1 MISPLQPSLDTT
13 NSANKVLSLTDAVAG
28 IPDGAVIGLGGLSMN
43 SAPMAVVREIIR
55 QGKKDLTMVALV
67 AGLPIDWLAAAGSI
81 SRVVTGLV
89 SLEGFGLAQH
99 FRRGVEGRKI
109 IIEEYSEHLLICRLQ
124 AQAHGLPFVPTRAGL
139 GTDVLRLHK
148 DTGTVR
154 EEVDPATGEHYVACT
169 RLPIDI
175 ALVHCHEADQAGNAR
190 VNPKLIWMDNELVNA
205 APHTIISTE
214 AIVETD
220 AFRAEPW
227 RTTYPRFM
235 TNTVVHAP
243 FGALPTSMFPSYSHN
258 STFYERY
265 VAASGDSKSFQT
277 FFERYVVAP
286 ASWEEFLELND
297 LAKAGTA
304 MGSGHKNK

>member
-1 MISPLQPSLDTT
+1 MKQSPQADADAT
-13 NSANKVLSLTDAVAG
+13 NSENKVLSLSDAVAS

-43 SAPMAVVREIIR
+43 SAPMAMVREIIR

-81 SRVVTGLV
+81 KRVITGLV

-99 FRRGVEGRKI
+99 FRRGVQDRKI
-109 IIEEYSEHLLICRLQ
+109 VIEEYSEHLLICRLQ

-139 GTDVLRLHK
+139 GTDVLKLHR
-148 DTGTVR
+148 DTKTVR
-154 EEVDPATGEHYVACT
+154 EEVDQSTGEHYVACT
-169 RLPIDI
+169 RLPIEI
-175 ALVHCHEADQAGNAR
+175 ALVHCHEADHAGNAR

-205 APHTIISTE
+205 ASSTVLSTE
-214 AIVETD
+214 AIVETS

-235 TNTVVHAP
+235 TSTVVHAP

-258 STFYERY
+258 SRFYERY
-265 VAASGDSKSFQT
+265 VAASSESKSFQT
-277 FFERYVVAP
+277 FFEKYVVGP
-286 ASWEEFLELND
+286 ESWEEFLEIND
-297 LAKAGTA
+297 LTKAGPTT
-304 MGSGHKNK
+304 GFESKNK